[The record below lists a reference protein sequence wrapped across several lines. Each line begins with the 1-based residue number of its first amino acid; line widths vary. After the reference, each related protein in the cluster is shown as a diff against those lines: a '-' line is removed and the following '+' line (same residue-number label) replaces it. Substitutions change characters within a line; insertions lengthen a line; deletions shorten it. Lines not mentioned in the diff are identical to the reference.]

1 MMAASAQRL
10 IAAGLPMEE
19 FVQSMPNLTAASQ
32 NLYELI
38 QSGGLVVYPDPG
50 MGLSVSRAIAS
61 EGSRGWKIDKA
72 KQAHKIDVVIALGM
86 AAYAAVQS
94 QGEAPPLLPYDQ
106 WAGDGGADDWFRF
119 QRSFVFCPRDGR
131 HVLGLRNERTD
142 AFGAAQGHHS
152 RHSRHHCVAP
162 GRVYIDAAD

>member
-38 QSGGLVVYPDPG
+38 QSGGLVVYPDPD
-50 MGLSVSRAIAS
+50 MRLSVSRAIAS

-106 WAGDGGADDWFRF
+106 WAGDGGADDWFCF
-119 QRSFVFCPRDGR
+119 QRSLYFARETGGMFWG
-131 HVLGLRNERTD
+131 
-142 AFGAAQGHHS
+142 
-152 RHSRHHCVAP
+152 
-162 GRVYIDAAD
+162 